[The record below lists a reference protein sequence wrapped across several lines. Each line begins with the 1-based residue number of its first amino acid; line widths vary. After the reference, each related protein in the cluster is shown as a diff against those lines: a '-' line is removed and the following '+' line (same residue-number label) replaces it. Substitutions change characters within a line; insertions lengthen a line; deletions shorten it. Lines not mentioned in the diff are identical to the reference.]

1 MFKDAL
7 VIFKKELRNLF
18 KDRRTLFSTF
28 LLPMVIMPIIFIGMG
43 TILKTIED
51 EAQKTTYKIAIE
63 GNNDQLFREILA
75 TNLNFVETQVNE
87 SDFIL
92 FFGPNYNVG
101 TKAEVVLSYD
111 SSSRKNQWAAS
122 KIQNSV
128 ASYDL
133 ELADK
138 LLRLYGLSYQQIHTL
153 SLVVNDTATEAVR
166 SGGSLLATLVPYFMV
181 IFLFSGSMNAG
192 LDTTSGEKERGF
204 LAVLLVNQ
212 VSRTSIAWGKIFY
225 VSFVAIISATA
236 TFIGLLISML
246 LPVGPQALFSE
257 GLIKLTIA
265 FDALLIIISALLS
278 CALLSASIVTL
289 LGSFAK
295 TVKEGSSY
303 VVPLYMG
310 VVLVGV
316 TTMYMDPTKNLFLFL
331 IPIVNTIFVLK
342 ESFMGMYL
350 ISHAFV
356 TLLSNLAF
364 AIAISSC
371 VARLF
376 NSERI
381 LQTT

>member
-43 TILKTIED
+43 VVLKTIED
-51 EAQKTTYKIAIE
+51 EAHKTTYKIAIE

-75 TNLNFVETQVNE
+75 TNINFVETQVNE

-122 KIQNSV
+122 MIQNSV

-153 SLVVNDTATEAVR
+153 SLVVDDTATEAVR

-212 VSRTSIAWGKIFY
+212 VSRSSIAWGKIFY
-225 VSFVAIISATA
+225 VSIVAIISATA

-246 LPVGPQALFSE
+246 LPIGSQALFSE

-278 CALLSASIVTL
+278 CALLSASLVTL
-289 LGSFAK
+289 LGSLAK

-303 VVPLYMG
+303 VMPLYMG

-364 AIAISSC
+364 AIAISDC

>member
-43 TILKTIED
+43 AVLKTIED

-63 GNNDQLFREILA
+63 GNDDQLFKQILA
-75 TNLNFVETQVNE
+75 TNISYVETEINE

-92 FFGPNYNVG
+92 FFGPNYSVG
-101 TKAEVVLSYD
+101 TKTEVVLSYD

-122 KIQNSV
+122 MIQNSV
-128 ASYDL
+128 ATYNL

-138 LLRLYGLSYQQIHTL
+138 LLRLYGLTYQQIHTL
-153 SLVVNDTATEAVR
+153 NLVVNDTATEAVR
-166 SGGSLLATLVPYFMV
+166 LGGSLLATLVPYFMV

-212 VSRTSIAWGKIFY
+212 VSRSSIAWGKIFY
-225 VSFVAIISATA
+225 VSIVAIISATA

-246 LPVGPQALFSE
+246 LPIGSQALFSE

-278 CALLSASIVTL
+278 CALLSASLVTL
-289 LGSFAK
+289 LGSIAK

-303 VVPLYMG
+303 VLPLYMG

>member
-43 TILKTIED
+43 VVLKTIED
-51 EAQKTTYKIAIE
+51 EAHKTTYKIAIE

-75 TNLNFVETQVNE
+75 TNINFVETQVNE

-122 KIQNSV
+122 MIQNSV

-153 SLVVNDTATEAVR
+153 SLVVDDTATEAVR

-212 VSRTSIAWGKIFY
+212 VSRSSIAWGKIFY
-225 VSFVAIISATA
+225 VSIVAIISATA

-246 LPVGPQALFSE
+246 LPIGSQALFSE

-278 CALLSASIVTL
+278 CALLSASLVTL
-289 LGSFAK
+289 LGSLAK

-303 VVPLYMG
+303 VMPLYMG

-364 AIAISSC
+364 AIAISAC

>member
-138 LLRLYGLSYQQIHTL
+138 LLRL
-153 SLVVNDTATEAVR
+153 N
-166 SGGSLLATLVPYFMV
+166 
-181 IFLFSGSMNAG
+181 
-192 LDTTSGEKERGF
+192 
-204 LAVLLVNQ
+204 
-212 VSRTSIAWGKIFY
+212 
-225 VSFVAIISATA
+225 
-236 TFIGLLISML
+236 GLLISML

-364 AIAISSC
+364 AIAISAC
-371 VARLF
+371 LARLF